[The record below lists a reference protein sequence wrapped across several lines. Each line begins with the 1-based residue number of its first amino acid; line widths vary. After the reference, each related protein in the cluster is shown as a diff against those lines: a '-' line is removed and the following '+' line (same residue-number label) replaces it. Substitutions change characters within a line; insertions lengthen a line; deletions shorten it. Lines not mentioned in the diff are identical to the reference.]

1 MTGYQQDQED
11 EIRQESCI
19 LFKRR
24 RMTVMRSSVYSR
36 RDFVAAGSLLAAS
49 ALNTALPRQVSAGA
63 EPISAGMLNIRDF
76 GATGDGST
84 DDTKAIQQAMDKA
97 ALSNG
102 SVFIP
107 EGNYLCSELKVPQ
120 GIGLHGLPAWSYRK
134 GMGSILTLKDK
145 SSPCLINLT
154 GAFGAYLFGL
164 CLNGNQL
171 GAETHGI
178 LIDKP
183 DYGSQ
188 EDTPRIDTCRIE
200 HFSGDGIRLERI
212 WCFVVRH
219 SHCFGNKGCGLRIR
233 GWDGF
238 ILDNWFSGNGGAG
251 FAAYDE
257 NASNT
262 ITGNRIEWNR
272 KGGIVIHGGSHY
284 NITGNYIDRS
294 GRCAIALRPGEERKF
309 CHTIAAA
316 GNVIYRS
323 GRPEWGKEDDFD
335 SAHVRFE
342 SVKGLTFIG
351 NAMNSGRDDGAKG
364 SYSPDYGIVVKSLQ
378 DSIIKDNVQFNGAL
392 RQLVADLGGHGEGVI
407 IKDNVGSLRSV
418 K

>member
-1 MTGYQQDQED
+1 MKQP
-11 EIRQESCI
+11 S
-19 LFKRR
+19 
-24 RMTVMRSSVYSR
+24 YSR
-36 RDFVAAGSLLAAS
+36 RDFVSAGSLLAAS
-49 ALNTALPRQVSAGA
+49 AVAASLPGQAGA
-63 EPISAGMLNIRDF
+63 DPRLQRSGMLNVRDF
-76 GATGDGST
+76 GAAGDGKS
-84 DDTKAIQQAMDKA
+84 DDTKAIQQAMDQA
-97 ALSNG
+97 ASSNG
-102 SVFIP
+102 AVFFP
-107 EGNYLCSELKVPQ
+107 EGNYLCSELKVPE

-134 GMGSILTLKDK
+134 GMGSILTLKDR
-145 SSPCLINLT
+145 SAPCLINLT

-171 GAETHGI
+171 DGETHGI

-188 EDTPRIDTCRIE
+188 EDTPRIDTCRVE

-238 ILDNWFSGNGGAG
+238 ILDNWFSGNGKAG

-262 ITGNRIEWNR
+262 ITGNRIEWNQQ
-272 KGGIVIHGGSHY
+272 GGIVIQGGSHY

-294 GRCAIALRPGEERKF
+294 GRCAMALLPGQERKY
-309 CHTIAAA
+309 CHSIAITD
-316 GNVIYRS
+316 NVIYRS
-323 GRPEWGKEDDFD
+323 ARPEWGKKDDYD

-342 SVKGLTFIG
+342 SVKGLAFTG

-364 SYSPDYGIVVKSLQ
+364 SYSPDYGIVVKGLE

-392 RQLVADLGGHGEGVI
+392 KQLVADLGGHGEGVI
-407 IKDNVGSLRSV
+407 IKDNVGSLR
-418 K
+418 KIG